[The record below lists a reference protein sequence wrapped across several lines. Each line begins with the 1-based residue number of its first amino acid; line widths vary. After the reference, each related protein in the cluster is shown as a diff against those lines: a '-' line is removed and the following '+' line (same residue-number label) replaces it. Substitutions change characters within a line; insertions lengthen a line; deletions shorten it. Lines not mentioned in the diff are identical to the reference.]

1 MGDNRFDDG
10 RKISVFQ
17 ELFLHNAN
25 TSRSK
30 CRETLISAANF
41 PWRHAGEKEHLVHT
55 HSPDEDIIA
64 FERVASDGI
73 DAAGLVLWS
82 RDDGYEVLNIV
93 PLEASE
99 LGPVRYN
106 RVLQDFSVK
115 VVEPAASIAGF
126 VVEAGPTAQG
136 LGDWLSE
143 DAAAALRRFSV
154 TANKSTGSSHPS
166 DRRRWFSFLIA
177 VHHDPGRLDTSRLIR
192 WLCEIEGWSP
202 DKAHELAI
210 EYEYGLALLDEY
222 DPVRH

>member
-1 MGDNRFDDG
+1 MEKKYDVKLD
-10 RKISVFQ
+10 VFQ
-17 ELFLHNAN
+17 DLILRLPADR
-25 TSRSK
+25 RSQA
-30 CRETLISAANF
+30 REALVSSAVL
-41 PWRHAGEKEHLVHT
+41 PWAHAKDREHLVHV

-64 FERVASDGI
+64 FEREAGDGI

-82 RDDGYEVLNIV
+82 RDDGYEVVNIV

-99 LGPVRYN
+99 LEPVRYN
-106 RVLQDFSVK
+106 RVLQDFVVK
-115 VVEPAASIAGF
+115 VAVPAASAAGF
-126 VVEAGPTAQG
+126 VVEPGPAAQG

-154 TANKSTGSSHPS
+154 LANKSTGSSHPS
-166 DRRRWFSFLIA
+166 DQRRWFSFLIA

-192 WLCEIEGWSP
+192 WLCEVEGWSP

-222 DPVRH
+222 DRVGR